1 MKKAKGKKEWKNII
15 KTKMLVIWKDRLNN
29 ACNNDFL
36 YFYQIEMKSGKA
48 FTLRNNSCVLKV
60 YFLVNFDILCCYPH
74 WVLNK
79 VNDEII
85 AVFIH
90 G

>member
-1 MKKAKGKKEWKNII
+1 MI

-48 FTLRNNSCVLKV
+48 FTLRNDSCILK
-60 YFLVNFDILCCYPH
+60 
-74 WVLNK
+74 
-79 VNDEII
+79 
-85 AVFIH
+85 
-90 G
+90 

>member
-1 MKKAKGKKEWKNII
+1 
-15 KTKMLVIWKDRLNN
+15 
-29 ACNNDFL
+29 
-36 YFYQIEMKSGKA
+36 MKSGKA